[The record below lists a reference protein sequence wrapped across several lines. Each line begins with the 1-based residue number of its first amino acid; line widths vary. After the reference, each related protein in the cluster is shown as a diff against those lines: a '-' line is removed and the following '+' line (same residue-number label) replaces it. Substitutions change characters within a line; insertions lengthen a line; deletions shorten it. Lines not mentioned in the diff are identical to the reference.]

1 MKKIIFDL
9 LNNDGGE
16 LEAIKAAKKFALEN
30 PNYYLILVGNEKNI
44 TSIIDINKVKNIEIF
59 QSDSITHKVDNFR
72 ELLRQKS
79 SMLDS
84 FDLIETKN
92 ADGLLSSGD
101 SGAFISIATL
111 KIKRLKGVS
120 RPAFMPIIP
129 SILNSNFFLLDVGA
143 NLEIK
148 PNYLFEWAIIANI
161 FYSTLYGN
169 KVNNFGI
176 LNIGTEDYKGLPIL
190 KEANELLKNQ
200 AKEIGF
206 NYKGFVE
213 PSDLIEGKVNV
224 ALSDGYAGNI
234 FLKTLESSFMN
245 FGKLFKN
252 ILLLNLKNKIAGLL
266 IKKDLIKLKKKFD
279 YRNTGGAFI
288 VGLEKVI
295 VKAHG
300 RSDEIAFYNAL
311 NQIKIALENNVVD
324 IIKNKLD
331 SFNGG
336 KNE

>member
-16 LEAIKAAKKFALEN
+16 FEAIKAAKKFALEN

-84 FDLIETKN
+84 FDLMETKN

-111 KIKRLKGVS
+111 KIKRLNGVS

-161 FYSTLYGN
+161 FYSTLYRN

-190 KEANELLKNQ
+190 KEANELIKNQ

-266 IKKDLIKLKKKFD
+266 IKKDLVKLKKKFD

-311 NQIKIALENNVVD
+311 NQIKIALESNVVD

>member
-84 FDLIETKN
+84 FDLMETKN

-111 KIKRLKGVS
+111 KIKRLNGVS
-120 RPAFMPIIP
+120 RPAFMPIMP

-148 PNYLFEWAIIANI
+148 PNYLFEWSIIANI

-190 KEANELLKNQ
+190 KEANELIKNQ

-234 FLKTLESSFMN
+234 FLKTLESSFIN

>member
-16 LEAIKAAKKFALEN
+16 FEAIKAAKKFALEN

-84 FDLIETKN
+84 FNLMETKN

-111 KIKRLKGVS
+111 KIKRLNGVS

-190 KEANELLKNQ
+190 KEANELIKNQ

-311 NQIKIALENNVVD
+311 NQIKIALESNVVD

>member
-44 TSIIDINKVKNIEIF
+44 TSIIDINKVKNTEIF

-111 KIKRLKGVS
+111 KIKRLNGVS

-129 SILNSNFFLLDVGA
+129 SILDRNFFLLDVGA

-148 PNYLFEWAIIANI
+148 PNYLFEWVIIANI
-161 FYSTLYGN
+161 FYSTLYGS

-190 KEANELLKNQ
+190 KEANELLKNR
-200 AKEIGF
+200 AKEICF

>member
-16 LEAIKAAKKFALEN
+16 LEAIKAAKKFAIEN

-59 QSDSITHKVDNFR
+59 QSNSITHKVDNFR

-84 FDLIETKN
+84 FDLMEIKN

-101 SGAFISIATL
+101 SGVFISIATL
-111 KIKRLKGVS
+111 KIKRLNGVS

-148 PNYLFEWAIIANI
+148 QNYLFEWAIIANI

-169 KVNNFGI
+169 KINNFGI

-190 KEANELLKNQ
+190 KEANELLKNR

-213 PSDLIEGKVNV
+213 PQDLIEGKVNV

>member
-16 LEAIKAAKKFALEN
+16 LEAIKAAKKFAIEN

-84 FDLIETKN
+84 FNLMETKN

-111 KIKRLKGVS
+111 KIKRLNGVS

-176 LNIGTEDYKGLPIL
+176 LNIGTEEVCLFWKKL
-190 KEANELLKNQ
+190 
-200 AKEIGF
+200 
-206 NYKGFVE
+206 
-213 PSDLIEGKVNV
+213 
-224 ALSDGYAGNI
+224 
-234 FLKTLESSFMN
+234 MN
-245 FGKLFKN
+245 
-252 ILLLNLKNKIAGLL
+252 
-266 IKKDLIKLKKKFD
+266 
-279 YRNTGGAFI
+279 
-288 VGLEKVI
+288 
-295 VKAHG
+295 
-300 RSDEIAFYNAL
+300 
-311 NQIKIALENNVVD
+311 
-324 IIKNKLD
+324 
-331 SFNGG
+331 
-336 KNE
+336 

>member
-16 LEAIKAAKKFALEN
+16 LEAIKAAKKFAIEN

-59 QSDSITHKVDNFR
+59 QSDSFTHKVDNFR

-111 KIKRLKGVS
+111 KIKRLNGVS

-190 KEANELLKNQ
+190 KEANELIKNQ
-200 AKEIGF
+200 AKKIGF

-311 NQIKIALENNVVD
+311 NQIKIALENNIVD

>member
-16 LEAIKAAKKFALEN
+16 LEAIKAAKKFAIEN

-111 KIKRLKGVS
+111 KIKRLNGVS

-161 FYSTLYGN
+161 FYSTLYEN

-190 KEANELLKNQ
+190 KEANELIKNQ
-200 AKEIGF
+200 AKKIGF

-311 NQIKIALENNVVD
+311 NQIKIALENNIVD

>member
-16 LEAIKAAKKFALEN
+16 LEAIKAAKKFAIEN

-59 QSDSITHKVDNFR
+59 QSNSITHKVNNFR

-84 FDLIETKN
+84 FDLMETKN

-111 KIKRLKGVS
+111 KIKRLNSVS

-190 KEANELLKNQ
+190 KEANELIKNQ
-200 AKEIGF
+200 AREIGF

-252 ILLLNLKNKIAGLL
+252 ILLLNLKNKIAGFL

-331 SFNGG
+331 SFNGE

>member
-16 LEAIKAAKKFALEN
+16 LEAIKAAKKFAIEN

-84 FDLIETKN
+84 FNLMETKN

-111 KIKRLKGVS
+111 KIKRLNGVS

-190 KEANELLKNQ
+190 KEANELIKNQ

-311 NQIKIALENNVVD
+311 NQIKIALESNVVD

>member
-16 LEAIKAAKKFALEN
+16 LEAIKAAKTFAIEN

-84 FDLIETKN
+84 FDLMETKN

-111 KIKRLKGVS
+111 KIKRLNGVS

-190 KEANELLKNQ
+190 KEANELIKNQ

-234 FLKTLESSFMN
+234 FLKTLESSFIN

>member
-16 LEAIKAAKKFALEN
+16 LEAIKAAKKFAIEN

-84 FDLIETKN
+84 FDLMETKN

-111 KIKRLKGVS
+111 KIKRLNGVS

-169 KVNNFGI
+169 KINNFGI
-176 LNIGTEDYKGLPIL
+176 LNIGTEDYKGLTIL
-190 KEANELLKNQ
+190 KEANELIKNQ

-234 FLKTLESSFMN
+234 FLKTLESSFIN

-311 NQIKIALENNVVD
+311 NQIKIALENNVVN
-324 IIKNKLD
+324 IIKDKLD
-331 SFNGG
+331 SFNGE

>member
-16 LEAIKAAKKFALEN
+16 LEAIKAAKKFAIEN

-84 FDLIETKN
+84 FDLMERKN

-111 KIKRLKGVS
+111 KIKRLNGVS

-190 KEANELLKNQ
+190 KEANELIKNQ

>member
-16 LEAIKAAKKFALEN
+16 LEAIKAAKKFAIEN

-84 FDLIETKN
+84 FDLMETKN

-111 KIKRLKGVS
+111 KIKRLNGVS

-190 KEANELLKNQ
+190 KEANELIKNQ

>member
-16 LEAIKAAKKFALEN
+16 LEAIKAAKKFAIEN

-59 QSDSITHKVDNFR
+59 QSNSITHKVDNFR

-84 FDLIETKN
+84 FDLMETKN

-111 KIKRLKGVS
+111 KIKRLNGVS

-190 KEANELLKNQ
+190 KEANELIKNQ

-266 IKKDLIKLKKKFD
+266 IKKDLMKLKKKFD

-331 SFNGG
+331 LFNGG

>member
-16 LEAIKAAKKFALEN
+16 LEAIKAAKKFAIEN

-84 FDLIETKN
+84 FDLMETKN

-111 KIKRLKGVS
+111 KIKRLNGVS

-190 KEANELLKNQ
+190 KEANELIKNQ

-213 PSDLIEGKVNV
+213 PSDLIDGKVNV

-234 FLKTLESSFMN
+234 FLKTLESSFIN

-331 SFNGG
+331 SFNGE

>member
-16 LEAIKAAKKFALEN
+16 FEAIKAAKKFALEN

-59 QSDSITHKVDNFR
+59 QSDRITHKVDNFR

-84 FDLIETKN
+84 FDLMETKN

-111 KIKRLKGVS
+111 KIKRLNGVS

-190 KEANELLKNQ
+190 KEANELIKNQ

-311 NQIKIALENNVVD
+311 NQIKIALESNVVD

>member
-16 LEAIKAAKKFALEN
+16 LEAIKAAKKFAIEN
-30 PNYYLILVGNEKNI
+30 PNYYLILVGNEKDI

-59 QSDSITHKVDNFR
+59 QSDSIIHKVDNFR

-84 FDLIETKN
+84 FDLMETKN

-111 KIKRLKGVS
+111 KIKRLNGVS

-190 KEANELLKNQ
+190 KEANELIKNQ

-234 FLKTLESSFMN
+234 FLKTLESSFIN

>member
-16 LEAIKAAKKFALEN
+16 LEAIKAAKKFAIEN
-30 PNYYLILVGNEKNI
+30 PNYYLILVGNGKNI

-84 FDLIETKN
+84 FDLMETKN

-111 KIKRLKGVS
+111 KIKRLNGVS

-190 KEANELLKNQ
+190 KEANELIKNQ

-234 FLKTLESSFMN
+234 FLKTLESSFIN

>member
-16 LEAIKAAKKFALEN
+16 LEAIKAAKKFAIEN
-30 PNYYLILVGNEKNI
+30 PNYYLILVGNEKDI

-59 QSDSITHKVDNFR
+59 QSDSIIHKVDNFR

-84 FDLIETKN
+84 FDLMETKN

-111 KIKRLKGVS
+111 KIKRLNGVS

-190 KEANELLKNQ
+190 KEANELIKNQ

-311 NQIKIALENNVVD
+311 NQIKIALESNVVD

>member
-16 LEAIKAAKKFALEN
+16 LEAIKAAKKFAIEN

-79 SMLDS
+79 SMLDG
-84 FDLIETKN
+84 FDLMETKN

-111 KIKRLKGVS
+111 KIKRLNGVS

-190 KEANELLKNQ
+190 KEANELIKNQ

-234 FLKTLESSFMN
+234 FLKTLESSFIN

>member
-16 LEAIKAAKKFALEN
+16 LEAIKAAKKFAIEN

-59 QSDSITHKVDNFR
+59 QSDSFTHKVDNFR

-84 FDLIETKN
+84 FDLMETKN

-111 KIKRLKGVS
+111 KIKRLNGVS

-190 KEANELLKNQ
+190 KEANELIKNQ

-234 FLKTLESSFMN
+234 FLKTLESSFIN

>member
-16 LEAIKAAKKFALEN
+16 LEAIKAAKKFSIEN

-84 FDLIETKN
+84 FDLMERKN

-111 KIKRLKGVS
+111 KIKRLNGVS

-169 KVNNFGI
+169 MVNNFGI

-190 KEANELLKNQ
+190 KEANELIKNQ

-331 SFNGG
+331 SFNGE

>member
-16 LEAIKAAKKFALEN
+16 LEAIKAAKKFAIEN

-44 TSIIDINKVKNIEIF
+44 TSFIDINKVKNIEIF
-59 QSDSITHKVDNFR
+59 QSNSITHKVDNFR

-84 FDLIETKN
+84 FDLMETKN

-111 KIKRLKGVS
+111 KIKRLNGVS

-190 KEANELLKNQ
+190 KEANELIKNQ
-200 AKEIGF
+200 AREIGF

>member
-16 LEAIKAAKKFALEN
+16 LEAIKAAKKFSIEN

-84 FDLIETKN
+84 FDLMERKN

-111 KIKRLKGVS
+111 KIKRLNGVS

-190 KEANELLKNQ
+190 KEANELIKNQ

-245 FGKLFKN
+245 FGR
-252 ILLLNLKNKIAGLL
+252 LKI
-266 IKKDLIKLKKKFD
+266 
-279 YRNTGGAFI
+279 
-288 VGLEKVI
+288 
-295 VKAHG
+295 
-300 RSDEIAFYNAL
+300 FY
-311 NQIKIALENNVVD
+311 
-324 IIKNKLD
+324 
-331 SFNGG
+331 F
-336 KNE
+336 

>member
-16 LEAIKAAKKFALEN
+16 LEAIKAAKKFAIEN

-111 KIKRLKGVS
+111 KIKRLNGVS

-190 KEANELLKNQ
+190 KEANELIKNQ
-200 AKEIGF
+200 AKKIGF

-311 NQIKIALENNVVD
+311 NQIKIALENNIVD

>member
-16 LEAIKAAKKFALEN
+16 LEAIKAAKKFAIEN

-84 FDLIETKN
+84 FDLMERKN

-111 KIKRLKGVS
+111 KIKRLNGVS

-190 KEANELLKNQ
+190 KEANELIKNQ

-234 FLKTLESSFMN
+234 FLKTLESSFIN

-311 NQIKIALENNVVD
+311 NQIKIALENNVVN

>member
-9 LNNDGGE
+9 LNNDDGE
-16 LEAIKAAKKFALEN
+16 LEAIKAAKKFAIEN

-44 TSIIDINKVKNIEIF
+44 NSIIDINKVKNIEIF

-84 FDLIETKN
+84 FDLMETKN

-111 KIKRLKGVS
+111 KIKRLNGVS

-190 KEANELLKNQ
+190 KEANELIKNQ

-234 FLKTLESSFMN
+234 FLKTLESSFIN

>member
-30 PNYYLILVGNEKNI
+30 SNYYLILVGNEKNI

-111 KIKRLKGVS
+111 KIKRLNGVS

-129 SILNSNFFLLDVGA
+129 SILNRNFFLLDVGA

-161 FYSTLYGN
+161 FYSTLYGK
-169 KVNNFGI
+169 KVNDFGI

-190 KEANELLKNQ
+190 KEANELIKNQ

-331 SFNGG
+331 SFSGG

>member
-16 LEAIKAAKKFALEN
+16 LEAIKAAKKFAIEN
-30 PNYYLILVGNEKNI
+30 PNYHLILVGNEKNI

-84 FDLIETKN
+84 FDLMETKN

-111 KIKRLKGVS
+111 KIKRLNGVS

-190 KEANELLKNQ
+190 KEANELIKNQ
-200 AKEIGF
+200 AREMGF

>member
-111 KIKRLKGVS
+111 KIKRLNGVS

-234 FLKTLESSFMN
+234 FLKTLESSFIN

>member
-16 LEAIKAAKKFALEN
+16 LEAIKAAKKFAIEN
-30 PNYYLILVGNEKNI
+30 PNYYLILVGIEKNI

-59 QSDSITHKVDNFR
+59 QSDSITHKVNNFR

-84 FDLIETKN
+84 FDLMETKN

-111 KIKRLKGVS
+111 KIKRLNGVS

-190 KEANELLKNQ
+190 KEANELIKNQ

-234 FLKTLESSFMN
+234 FLKTLESSFIN

>member
-16 LEAIKAAKKFALEN
+16 LEAIKAAKKFAIEN

-44 TSIIDINKVKNIEIF
+44 NSIIDINKVKNIEIF

-84 FDLIETKN
+84 FDLMETKN

-111 KIKRLKGVS
+111 KIKRLNGVS

-190 KEANELLKNQ
+190 KEANELIKNQ

-234 FLKTLESSFMN
+234 FLKTLESSFIN

>member
-16 LEAIKAAKKFALEN
+16 LEAIKAAKKFAIEN

-84 FDLIETKN
+84 FDLMETKN

-111 KIKRLKGVS
+111 KIKRLNGVS

-169 KVNNFGI
+169 EVNNFGI

-190 KEANELLKNQ
+190 KEANELIKNQ
-200 AKEIGF
+200 AGKIGF

-295 VKAHG
+295 VKSHG
-300 RSDEIAFYNAL
+300 KSDEIAFYNAL
-311 NQIKIALENNVVD
+311 NQIKIALENNVVN
-324 IIKNKLD
+324 IIKDKLD

>member
-1 MKKIIFDL
+1 MAYTIYKRGQITKYEAGVVYRAYK
-9 LNNDGGE
+9 NNEINCLPEFTKWLYDETNAYIGT
-16 LEAIKAAKKFALEN
+16 AIQRYNQDART
-30 PNYYLILVGNEKNI
+30 YDRVY
-44 TSIIDINKVKNIEIF
+44 EI
-59 QSDSITHKVDNFR
+59 VR
-72 ELLRQKS
+72 
-79 SMLDS
+79 
-84 FDLIETKN
+84 
-92 ADGLLSSGD
+92 
-101 SGAFISIATL
+101 
-111 KIKRLKGVS
+111 
-120 RPAFMPIIP
+120 
-129 SILNSNFFLLDVGA
+129 SILDKDFD
-143 NLEIK
+143 K
-148 PNYLFEWAIIANI
+148 
-161 FYSTLYGN
+161 
-169 KVNNFGI
+169 
-176 LNIGTEDYKGLPIL
+176 
-190 KEANELLKNQ
+190 ANELIKNQ

>member
-16 LEAIKAAKKFALEN
+16 LEAIKAAKKFAIEN

-44 TSIIDINKVKNIEIF
+44 TSFIDINKVKNIEIF

-84 FDLIETKN
+84 FDLMERKN

-111 KIKRLKGVS
+111 KIKRLNGVS

-190 KEANELLKNQ
+190 KEANELIKNQ
-200 AKEIGF
+200 AREIGF

>member
-16 LEAIKAAKKFALEN
+16 LEAIKAAKKFAIEN

-84 FDLIETKN
+84 FDLMETKN

-111 KIKRLKGVS
+111 KIKRLNGVS

-190 KEANELLKNQ
+190 KEANELIKNQ

-234 FLKTLESSFMN
+234 FLKTLESSFIN

>member
-16 LEAIKAAKKFALEN
+16 LEAIKAAKKFAIEN

-84 FDLIETKN
+84 FDLMETKN

-111 KIKRLKGVS
+111 KIKRLNGVS

-190 KEANELLKNQ
+190 KEANELIKNQ
-200 AKEIGF
+200 AREIGF